1 MAPTW
6 LKLHRRKH
14 DKGRVNLLNTPLHR
28 VITHENDTGG
38 KVNMADSDP
47 RLAPHNVNTVGG
59 GSGNVKGQYDVSQQ
73 ARKKSAANS
82 NNTQSPLAAW

>member
-1 MAPTW
+1 
-6 LKLHRRKH
+6 
-14 DKGRVNLLNTPLHR
+14 
-28 VITHENDTGG
+28 
-38 KVNMADSDP
+38 MADSDP

-82 NNTQSPLAAW
+82 NNTQSPLAAG